1 MVRRFASLTGGL
13 ALVCGLSF
21 AAVPAHSVPLTALK
35 ADSVLTLVKK
45 EGDGHGNK
53 NWNKNGNNKNWN
65 KNGNNNYK
73 GKNHWSGHG
82 RYNKHWNKYG
92 KWHGGDHYRG
102 GYWRNGIFVTL
113 PFIVGDQCYDY
124 LDWRDGAPRPG
135 WYWVC

>member
-1 MVRRFASLTGGL
+1 MARRFAILTG
-13 ALVCGLSF
+13 AVAVACAFSF
-21 AAVPAHSVPLTALK
+21 AAAPHSVPLTSLH
-35 ADSVLTLVKK
+35 ADSGVMLVKK
-45 EGDGHGNK
+45 DGGGRGGK
-53 NWNKNGNNKNWN
+53 NWNKKGGDDWN
-65 KNGNNNYK
+65 KKGN
-73 GKNHWSGHG
+73 NHWSGKGHG
-82 RYNKHWNKYG
+82 GKKWSKYG